1 MQIKTH
7 DYSRKHKK
15 WNANTLRKDVKD
27 RTANLNTLKAQE
39 ATEKPS
45 AAGTRDRATVN
56 LETSAGMN
64 REKHKP
70 HSRNA
75 QKNQK

>member
-1 MQIKTH
+1 VQIKTH
-7 DYSRKHKK
+7 DYSRKDKK
-15 WNANTLRKDVKD
+15 WNANILRKDVKD

-39 ATEKPS
+39 ATEQPT
-45 AAGTRDRATVN
+45 AAGTRDRATVI

-64 REKHKP
+64 RETHNP